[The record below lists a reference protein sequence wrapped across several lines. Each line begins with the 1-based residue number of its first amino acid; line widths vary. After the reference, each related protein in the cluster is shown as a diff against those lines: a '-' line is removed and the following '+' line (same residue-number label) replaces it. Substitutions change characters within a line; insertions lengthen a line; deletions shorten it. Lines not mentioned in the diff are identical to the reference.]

1 MDPYPLLFSPFSI
14 GELAL
19 RNRIVMP
26 AMATSFLT
34 DGAVSSRLVD
44 YCRER
49 TRGGAGLLVTEAAAV
64 QAITGSPL
72 SRFHLNISE
81 DRFIPSLKTLTG
93 AVHEDSGKI
102 AAQLSHLGRQVTAAF
117 SGAQPVAPS
126 PIPCPVTREMP
137 RELGEDEIGE
147 IVRSFVS
154 AAVRAREAGFDAVEL
169 HGCHGYLIGQFFSP
183 LSNRRKDRYGGKV
196 EGRARFAV
204 EIISGI
210 RQALGPLF
218 PVIAR
223 INGEDGVP
231 GGLTVEDMT
240 GIAPLLVEAGVDALH
255 VSAGVYGSSRATV
268 PPMYEEPGCFVS
280 LAERIRS
287 AVPVPVIAAGRI
299 ETPGLAEEI
308 LRKRQADLVAMG
320 RALLAD
326 PELPRK
332 AASGR
337 AQEIVPC
344 VACNQGCIDRIN
356 ASMITGRTEGI
367 TCLVNP
373 RVGRE
378 KETAWGQVEKK
389 ERVLVV
395 GGGPGGLMAA
405 LTAARRGH
413 EVTLW
418 EKEGVLGGQLRLAGL
433 APGRGVFLR
442 YIEFME
448 RSLRQAG
455 VSPVLNRPATG
466 EAVRVERPDR
476 VILSTGARP
485 FVPSFVHGG
494 VTAWDVLRGRVPEG
508 NRVVVLGGGAVG
520 LETAHFLA
528 SKGKKVT
535 VLEATGRF
543 GGDMGAIHAFYL
555 RRFLKELNVR
565 MERFAPVREATDREI
580 LYSREGEEMVLKGFD
595 SLVVALGTRPDRSL
609 VDELEAAGAGIAVTV
624 IGDARS
630 PRKALEAIREG
641 FDAGSGI

>member
-1 MDPYPLLFSPFSI
+1 MEPYPLLFSPFSI

-34 DGAVSSRLVD
+34 DGAVSARLVD
-44 YCRER
+44 YYRER

-64 QAITGSPL
+64 QAVPGSPL
-72 SRFHLNISE
+72 SRFHLNLSE
-81 DRFIPSLKTLTG
+81 DRFIPSLKTLTE
-93 AVHEDSGKI
+93 AVHGDNGKI
-102 AAQLSHLGRQVTAAF
+102 AVQLSHLGRQVTAVF

-154 AAVRAREAGFDAVEL
+154 AALRAREVGFDAVEL

-183 LSNRRKDRYGGKV
+183 LSNRRKDRYGGNV

-231 GGLTVEDMT
+231 GGLTVKDMME
-240 GIAPLLVEAGVDALH
+240 IAPFLVEAGADALH

-268 PPMYEEPGCFVS
+268 PPIYEEPGCFVS
-280 LAERIRS
+280 LAERIRG

-299 ETPGLAEEI
+299 DTPGLAEEI
-308 LRKRQADLVAMG
+308 LRKGQADLIAMG

-337 AQEIVPC
+337 AREIIPC

-356 ASMITGRTEGI
+356 ASMITGHTEGI

-373 RVGRE
+373 RAGRE
-378 KETAWGQVEKK
+378 RETSWGPAEKK
-389 ERVLVV
+389 ARVLVI

-418 EKEGVLGGQLRLAGL
+418 EKEGVLGGQLRLAGQ
-433 APGRGVFLR
+433 APGRGAFLR

-448 RSLRQAG
+448 RTLRQAA
-455 VSPVLNRPATG
+455 VSTVLNRPATV
-466 EAVRVERPDR
+466 EAVKAERPDR

-528 SKGKKVT
+528 SKGKQVT

-565 MERFAPVREATDREI
+565 MERFVPVREATDREI
-580 LYSREGEEMVLKGFD
+580 LYSREGEEKILKGFD
-595 SLVVALGTRPDRSL
+595 ALVLALGTRPDRSL
-609 VDELEAAGAGIAVTV
+609 ADELEAAGAGIAVTV

>member
-1 MDPYPLLFSPFSI
+1 MEPYPLLFSPFSI

-34 DGAVSSRLVD
+34 DGAVSARLVD
-44 YCRER
+44 YYRER

-64 QAITGSPL
+64 QAVPGSPL

-81 DRFIPSLKTLTG
+81 DRFIPFLKTLTG
-93 AVHEDSGKI
+93 AVHGDSGKI
-102 AAQLSHLGRQVTAAF
+102 AVQLSHLGRQVTAAF

-137 RELGEDEIGE
+137 RELREEEIGE

-154 AAVRAREAGFDAVEL
+154 AAVRAREGGFDAVEL

-183 LSNRRKDRYGGKV
+183 LSNRRKDRYGGNV

-204 EIISGI
+204 EIVSGI

-231 GGLTVEDMT
+231 GGLNVEDMME
-240 GIAPLLVEAGVDALH
+240 IAPLLVEAGADALH

-299 ETPGLAEEI
+299 DTPGLAEDI
-308 LRKRQADLVAMG
+308 LRKGQANLIAMG

-337 AQEIVPC
+337 AREIIPC

-356 ASMITGRTEGI
+356 ASMITGHTEGI

-378 KETAWGQVEKK
+378 RETAWGQVEKK

-448 RSLRQAG
+448 WSLRQAG
-455 VSPVLNRPATG
+455 VSPGLNRPATG
-466 EAVRVERPDR
+466 EAVKAERPDR

-528 SKGKKVT
+528 VKGKKVT

-609 VDELEAAGAGIAVTV
+609 ADELEAAGAGIAVTV

-641 FDAGSGI
+641 FDACSGI